1 MREPETR
8 ARDRATRLTRTR
20 YDRVAG
26 IYDRLERRTETRHF
40 HQWRTMLWSHVRGPR
55 VLEIGVGTGKNM
67 PLYRRDWQ
75 ITAIDLS
82 PRMLE
87 QAKRHAEHEH
97 VAVDLRVADA
107 QALPFADASFDT
119 VLATF
124 VFCSVPDPVQ
134 GLREVVRV
142 LAPGGQFL
150 LLEHVLSHRVF
161 LRLLMRLVNPLMV
174 RMSGANINRETV
186 QYVARAGFAIQRV
199 DDLWG
204 DIFKFIEAEKPGD
217 QRPAAYRSIQQEIF

>member
-1 MREPETR
+1 MIEPETG
-8 ARDRATRLTRTR
+8 ARDRATRLTRAR
-20 YDRVAG
+20 YDRIAG
-26 IYDRLERRTETRHF
+26 IYDRLERRIETQRF
-40 HQWRTMLWSHVRGPR
+40 QQWRTMLWSHVRGPR

-67 PLYRRDWQ
+67 PFYRQDWQ

-87 QAKRHAEHEH
+87 QAKRRAEREH
-97 VAVDLRVADA
+97 VAVDLRLADA

-119 VLATF
+119 VIATF
-124 VFCSVPDPVQ
+124 VFCSVPDPAQ

-142 LAPGGQFL
+142 LAPFGQLL
-150 LLEHVLSHRVF
+150 LLEHVLSHKAF
-161 LRLLMRLVNPLMV
+161 LRPLMHLVNPLMV
-174 RMSGANINRETV
+174 RMSGANINRETLQNV
-186 QYVARAGFAIQRV
+186 ERAGFAIQHV

-217 QRPAAYRSIQQEIF
+217 K